1 MDYSKFP
8 HQRGTPPSGA
18 GERQARHLDT
28 LGTPSLHRLNPDGSV
43 SRKVNGR
50 LYVDPAQ
57 PAQAQAIVG
66 YEFWVNDDFR
76 LYPTGLGSAGHL
88 GVAPTDK
95 DGVAIEGQPPGD
107 YANGHAVFLSAAGKA
122 TPRYSTTLEPLP
134 GQSPAWKKVTP
145 RRATA
150 LTPSSGT
157 KAEPDYFYTKW
168 SWQDQKL
175 FEHSWWKGNKSD
187 WLLTSAIGF
196 NYGLANNAPQRGPGT
211 TAYSFRSNFVL
222 KLGSDRQN
230 DPVMSDSGFDIK
242 TCAYSKAGVKV
253 GASRQQGDKVW
264 YRRAAVQTVTLPS
277 GMRRDYVIHSDT
289 HGRFTVWPLG
299 EYQNTARYADL
310 YATNPIAYADL
321 PPSVAKVFTPEYPAW
336 VTVPATTQDVEAQ
349 HWTWQFNKTGTRCA
363 TVAHKKIESWVWV
376 WTKTNP
382 GAQFGP
388 DYLVGGKPLMQG
400 APFNNFYSTLNV
412 GIGYLRSAPGRNADG
427 SFRPEPNGSG
437 WEYRRVREYRMK
449 SQMGEQAFA
458 RAYLIDGVLVGCS
471 QETGYKP
478 PGSSDKDWEAL
489 PNTENYEPAFTYL
502 PGLLEL
508 DVKVKAFSEQDPYA
522 FTVAFDVR
530 RSEFYD
536 ETSEYPKRYFV
547 DAAYYVATPRTRDQD
562 IADNLKD
569 DDLLVAEVEVFFTP
583 GQGITDNGPGWPTD
597 KLAGNTWKYLTAGVQ
612 YAQGGR
618 YIEGIPGHADF
629 HSERRFHDHI
639 DEPYLESALTGQF
652 RADGVYAYY
661 TVRKQETQA
670 MVQRLCLVHNER
682 WEFDGLDV
690 LTEFFFAGPD
700 VDRAFA
706 QADGEMVG
714 YPGRV
719 FMPLG
724 TTSIGSPHFEI
735 GLARSKYLSENHM
748 PATFVTHIDVADL
761 RFLNFITRTYQRN
774 AATPS
779 DYASVIVPADPAPY
793 LAWSTTRA
801 SRRYVNQVYP
811 NHHLRIRGQAVRS
824 ILYQPDIPEFG
835 PDPAATKI
843 FPTNAVRLPSIPRGG
858 KPCGN
863 EGVTL
868 AMQQEFAA
876 RFITP
881 SLLPGNSI
889 PAHPAGHW
897 AACINRTQGGIFFDG
912 PEEIPTATGVLI
924 SPLSGS
930 TEGGA
935 SWFDAIHIH
944 GKQDT
949 THKAVFNLA
958 FGQDRDYSYWA
969 DPDGA
974 DEDEEFGGF
983 MAGALWVET

>member
-76 LYPTGLGSAGHL
+76 LHPTGLGSAGHL

-145 RRATA
+145 RRATSV
-150 LTPSSGT
+150 TPSSGT

-211 TAYSFRSNFVL
+211 TAYSFRSNFGL

-299 EYQNTARYADL
+299 EYQNVAKYPDL
-310 YATNPIAYADL
+310 YAANPIAYADL
-321 PPSVAKVFTPEYPAW
+321 PPRVAKVFTPEYPTW
-336 VTVPATTQDVEAQ
+336 VTVPATTQDVETQ

-363 TVAHKKIESWVWV
+363 TVAHKRIESWVWV

-382 GAQFGP
+382 GDPFGP
-388 DYLVGGKPLMQG
+388 YYLVGGKPLMPD
-400 APFNNFYSTLNV
+400 AHFNNLYSTQNA
-412 GIGYLRSAPGRNADG
+412 GSGYQNSAPGREADG
-427 SFRPEPNGSG
+427 TFRPDPDGNG
-437 WEYRRVREYRMK
+437 WAYQRVREYRLPRK
-449 SQMGEQAFA
+449 FENQTFA
-458 RAYLIDGVLVGCS
+458 RAYMINGVLVGCS
-471 QETGYKP
+471 QETGENPVISGDTRNWK
-478 PGSSDKDWEAL
+478 AV
-489 PNTENYEPAFTYL
+489 PNPADYEPAFTYL

-508 DVKVKAFSEQDPYA
+508 GITVTSFDESTPTAFNVSIDVLQ
-522 FTVAFDVR
+522 
-530 RSEFYD
+530 SEFYD
-536 ETSEYPKRYFV
+536 ATNEYPHRYFV
-547 DAAYYVATPRTRDQD
+547 DAAYYVATPRAAKQD
-562 IADNLKD
+562 AVDNLKD
-569 DDLLVAEVEVFFTP
+569 DDLLVAEVEVFYTP
-583 GQGITDNGPGWPTD
+583 GHGITTDGPGFPTD
-597 KLAGNTWKYLTAGVQ
+597 KLGGNTWKYLTAGVQ

-618 YIEGIPGHADF
+618 HIEGIPGPAGF
-629 HSERRFHDHI
+629 SSGRRFHDHI

-661 TVRKQETQA
+661 TVRKHETQA

-690 LTEFFFAGPD
+690 LTEFFYGGPD
-700 VDRAFA
+700 VARAFE
-706 QADGEMVG
+706 QANGATVG
-714 YPGRV
+714 YPCRV
-719 FMPLG
+719 FMPLS
-724 TTSIGSPHFEI
+724 TTSSGTSQFEI
-735 GLARSKYLSENHM
+735 GLARAKYLAENHM

-761 RFLNFITRTYQRN
+761 RFLNFITRTYQRDK
-774 AATPS
+774 ATPGS
-779 DYASVIVPADPAPY
+779 YERMDITDPAPTFQWN
-793 LAWSTTRA
+793 ATRS
-801 SRRYVNQVYP
+801 SRRFGGAVYP
-811 NHHLRIRGQAVRS
+811 NHHLRIRGQEVRS

-889 PAHPAGHW
+889 PSHPAGHW